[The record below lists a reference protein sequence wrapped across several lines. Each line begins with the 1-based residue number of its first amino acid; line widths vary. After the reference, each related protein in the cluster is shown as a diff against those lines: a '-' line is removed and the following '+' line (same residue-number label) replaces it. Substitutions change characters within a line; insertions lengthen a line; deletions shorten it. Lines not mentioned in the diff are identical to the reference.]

1 MTTTAEHASRASGTH
16 ARAWRAYFETT
27 ALLTAELER
36 RMKADSGIDFGDFN
50 LLLVL
55 SEAPAGRL
63 RLGELAKAVAFGPGR
78 LTYRIDQLVKR
89 GLVQRAPCPEDR
101 RGYEAVL
108 TAEGRRTLRA
118 ARPAHARHVNELF
131 LDELTEE
138 QAHTLLEVF
147 TPLRA
152 RLTD

>member
-1 MTTTAEHASRASGTH
+1 MTTTEPTTGPTGTR

-27 ALLTAELER
+27 ALLTAELEK

-55 SEAPAGRL
+55 GEAPGRRL

-89 GLVQRAPCPEDR
+89 GLVERAPCADDK
-101 RGYEAVL
+101 RGFEAVL
-108 TAEGRRTLRA
+108 TAEGHRALRK
-118 ARPAHARHVNELF
+118 ARPVHARHVNELF

-138 QAHTLLEVF
+138 QADTLLEVF

-152 RLTD
+152 RLTG